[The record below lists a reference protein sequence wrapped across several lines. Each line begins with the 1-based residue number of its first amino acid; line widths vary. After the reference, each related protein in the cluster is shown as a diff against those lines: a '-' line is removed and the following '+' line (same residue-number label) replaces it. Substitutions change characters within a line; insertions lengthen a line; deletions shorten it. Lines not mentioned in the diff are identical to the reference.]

1 VPVRCHV
8 HKHVAEVV
16 LDYPPINALDGRAW
30 RELARVVTE
39 VAARDDVRCLLL
51 RGEGRGFCAGADRR
65 DGARAAPD
73 PALRAALRA
82 LRECEVP
89 VVSAVHAFV
98 LGGAVGLCGASDVVL
113 AADDAYF
120 VVGGIELGAVRGAAH
135 IAALFPPRK
144 ARAAY
149 LTGGRITAAEALRL
163 GAVEKVIT
171 PKRLLKEA
179 RAFAGLIAAKER
191 NALVRAKAA
200 LGRRALRT

>member
-1 VPVRCHV
+1 M
-8 HKHVAEVV
+8 
-16 LDYPPINALDGRAW
+16 
-30 RELARVVTE
+30 
-39 VAARDDVRCLLL
+39 
-51 RGEGRGFCAGADRR
+51 
-65 DGARAAPD
+65 
-73 PALRAALRA
+73 
-82 LRECEVP
+82 
-89 VVSAVHAFV
+89 
-98 LGGAVGLCGASDVVL
+98 
-113 AADDAYF
+113 
-120 VVGGIELGAVRGAAH
+120 
-135 IAALFPPRK
+135 FPPRK

>member
-1 VPVRCHV
+1 VPVRSHI
-8 HKHVAEVV
+8 HQHVAELV
-16 LDYPPINALDGRAW
+16 LDFPPINALDGRAW

-39 VAARDDVRCLLL
+39 AGLRSDVRCLLL

-82 LRECEVP
+82 LRGCQVP

-98 LGGAVGLCGASDVVL
+98 LGGAVALCGASDVVL
-113 AADDAYF
+113 AAEDAYF
-120 VVGGIELGAVRGAAH
+120 VVGGIELGTVRGAAY

-149 LTGGRITAAEALRL
+149 FTGGRITASEALRL
-163 GAVEKVIT
+163 GVVEKVVT

-191 NALVRAKAA
+191 GALVRAKAA
-200 LGRRALRT
+200 FGRRALRT